1 MESINLTHACKNGAN
16 KHKGLQ
22 VRMVTRAWKR
32 LQERL
37 KRKKK
42 HVMVMLLFMNTEK
55 KSSTQ
60 RMNVRSHQRL
70 YAPVIQKRLGQS
82 KNMNMKICEIVLQII
97 NNLEGLAADSEKRTA
112 DFEGAEKITANINI
126 DIPSLLPQGKQ
137 NVNTNKEK

>member
-1 MESINLTHACKNGAN
+1 
-16 KHKGLQ
+16 
-22 VRMVTRAWKR
+22 
-32 LQERL
+32 
-37 KRKKK
+37 
-42 HVMVMLLFMNTEK
+42 
-55 KSSTQ
+55 
-60 RMNVRSHQRL
+60 MNVRSHQRL